1 MKHFAIAMVLNKTL
15 FHACLRYDCSWRRK
29 RKRRKGACLECGV
42 EGVCSDDDSDEEE
55 DENDNSNNN
64 NNTIPPVLALRPGP
78 GPRLDALALEGL

>member
-1 MKHFAIAMVLNKTL
+1 MEEEEEAEEGRVPGV
-15 FHACLRYDCSWRRK
+15 W
-29 RKRRKGACLECGV
+29 V